1 MQKSNASWQPRP
13 TPNPLYLSLII
24 FLSVFLCLGRPSGHG
39 YLSLL
44 SVRQLSAKDAKP
56 TVHVGG
62 IFVMVSSPVIL
73 AGHDGLFQ
81 ADQRIGFGG
90 QLAPEVGQK
99 LDRRGISLRNHDHGP
114 GVLAQSELLVYGAS
128 QETWVFVVIQWVS
141 NNDNLGGW
149 LVMEGNPVQSAFVV

>member
-1 MQKSNASWQPRP
+1 MQKSNAFLQPKL
-13 TPNPLYLSLII
+13 TPNPSYPGLVL

-44 SVRQLSAKDAKP
+44 SVCQLSAKDAKP
-56 TVHVGG
+56 AVHVGG

-99 LDRRGISLRNHDHGP
+99 LNCRGISLRNHDHGP
-114 GVLAQSELLVYGAS
+114 GVLAESELLVYGAS

-149 LVMEGNPVQSAFVV
+149 SVMEGNPAQSAFVV